1 MQACTVA
8 PGRSRVGRT
17 GGVVCTKHQE
27 VGLRGRGTRRA
38 YDGVMV
44 VVVSAK
50 EGGRLG
56 TRLYTL
62 GTRRLAEVRRPR
74 REANRSPAVSPQR
87 PVGSV

>member
-1 MQACTVA
+1 MA

-50 EGGRLG
+50 EGGRSG

-62 GTRRLAEVRRPR
+62 LRRRLAGARRR
-74 REANRSPAVSPQR
+74 RQEANRSPAASHRR
-87 PVGSV
+87 PVSSV